1 MQKTSPASVP
11 TGGSTAGW
19 NEILDT
25 FIVRPS
31 SGLTL
36 RLYVKRFVCQDL
48 LIGMHEM
55 IPVESQIG
63 ATFTLTNSDG
73 QTGQSIQPVMLDLTV
88 IVSPNTTPYPVLPM
102 PLVAGRREGNR
113 GMSPAEN
120 ALHDASEAM
129 ATIDLSKTW
138 EGALER
144 TKWVMDTVSSVA
156 ELHPYAK
163 MAYSLLFAIP
173 KTLLEQF
180 QRDDN
185 IRALLIAMHEAF
197 DFVNQEDRF
206 KAIGRDSRQSQ
217 ILTLMLQHV
226 CNCCDVIQSYAKGCE
241 R

>member
-1 MQKTSPASVP
+1 
-11 TGGSTAGW
+11 
-19 NEILDT
+19 
-25 FIVRPS
+25 
-31 SGLTL
+31 
-36 RLYVKRFVCQDL
+36 
-48 LIGMHEM
+48 
-55 IPVESQIG
+55 
-63 ATFTLTNSDG
+63 
-73 QTGQSIQPVMLDLTV
+73 MLDLTV

-197 DFVNQEDRF
+197 DFVNQKTVSKR
-206 KAIGRDSRQSQ
+206 S
-217 ILTLMLQHV
+217 
-226 CNCCDVIQSYAKGCE
+226 DVIPGSHKSLRSCCSMSVIAVTLSNRMQRDANVEEYRWPG
-241 R
+241 